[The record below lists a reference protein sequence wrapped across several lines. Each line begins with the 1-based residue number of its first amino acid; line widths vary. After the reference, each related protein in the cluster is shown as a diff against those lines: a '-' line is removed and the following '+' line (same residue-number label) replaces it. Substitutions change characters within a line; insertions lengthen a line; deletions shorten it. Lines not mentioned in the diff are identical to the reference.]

1 MAESPSRASE
11 KSCEQDKMQNR
22 GEDLRSHPV
31 GPSEKPLDPRLSTRL
46 ELVRTILGGW
56 AEPVLVAY
64 GNYARHPEQ
73 RSNLEKML
81 QVCCDAARQ
90 ITQAV
95 GAAITVAQGPELVY
109 VARSGELVSSIGA
122 RVNAESG
129 FPGACVK
136 SRRLFLSN
144 HALTDPRVDPSVR
157 RRGIKSLIAVPMV
170 ENGEVFGFFE
180 VLSRN
185 ENAFNVTHIVSLQ
198 FMANL
203 VGQALSQFRKSNQC
217 ELVRNALPG
226 ALAIKESFPAPS
238 PAHVVGLE
246 MAAPPLSQTATPLQ
260 HAVAGPGT
268 KGPKVDGPLV
278 SSSQSVPEIV
288 EPQRTS
294 ELANRFAPASTI
306 SSTERRSQPRTS
318 VDSLVYVSLGEE
330 NGGILLD
337 VNDSGFSMQTAF
349 PLDPGNPHLRRARF
363 SGNGDFEI
371 DCELAWD
378 QSGQAGFRFSNL
390 CADVRGRL
398 RSWIAANG
406 IVVSPL
412 SPTVPRPERTQL
424 AASAIAQLDELRSML
439 LNGNLT
445 KEGLK
450 K

>member
-1 MAESPSRASE
+1 ME
-11 KSCEQDKMQNR
+11 
-22 GEDLRSHPV
+22 
-31 GPSEKPLDPRLSTRL
+31 PSEKPLDPRLSTRL

-64 GNYARHPEQ
+64 GNYAPHPEQ

-95 GAAITVAQGPELVY
+95 AAAIAVAQGPELVY
-109 VARSGELVSSIGA
+109 VAMSGELVWSIGA
-122 RVNAESG
+122 RFNAESG

-136 SRRLFLSN
+136 SRIVFLSN

-157 RRGIKSLIAVPMV
+157 RRSIKSLIAVPMV
-170 ENGEVFGFFE
+170 ENGEVVGFFE

-203 VGQALSQFRKSNQC
+203 VGQALSQFRQSNQC
-217 ELVRNALPG
+217 ELVRDALPA
-226 ALAIKESFPAPS
+226 ALAIESFPAPS
-238 PAHVVGLE
+238 PAHVVSLE

-260 HAVAGPGT
+260 HAVAGPGK

-378 QSGQAGFRFSNL
+378 QAGQAGFMFSNVS
-390 CADVRGRL
+390 ADLRGRL

-406 IVVSPL
+406 ILVSQSAP
-412 SPTVPRPERTQL
+412 VPRPERTQIAATL
-424 AASAIAQLDELRSML
+424 AKLDELRAIL
-439 LNGNLT
+439 L
-445 KEGLK
+445 KESTHK
-450 K
+450 